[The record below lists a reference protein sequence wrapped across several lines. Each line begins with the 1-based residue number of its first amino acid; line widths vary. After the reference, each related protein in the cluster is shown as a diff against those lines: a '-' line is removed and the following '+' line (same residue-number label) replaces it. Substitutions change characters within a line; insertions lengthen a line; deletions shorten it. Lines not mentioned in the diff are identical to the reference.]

1 MDTEF
6 TGHCTSLPRRFCSGR
21 LFWAGDGRKGSGEG
35 RGPLPGAGLAPGD
48 RASKLEPLEAWAFS
62 NEMGGPLNTSNP
74 RQRVFHRCLAKAS
87 LRRIRLHD
95 LRHTYASI
103 LLGRGESP
111 VSVKEQM
118 GHHSIK
124 VAVDT
129 RAPHPSG
136 EQGGCEPAGP
146 RLGRNRP
153 QPPRNRNK
161 KGTPAI
167 RRNPLTCLV
176 ELTGFEPVT
185 S

>member
-1 MDTEF
+1 
-6 TGHCTSLPRRFCSGR
+6 
-21 LFWAGDGRKGSGEG
+21 
-35 RGPLPGAGLAPGD
+35 
-48 RASKLEPLEAWAFS
+48 
-62 NEMGGPLNTSNP
+62 MGGPLNKSNL

-124 VAVDT
+124 VTVDT

-136 EQGGCEPAGP
+136 EQGGCGLRATGI
-146 RLGRNRP
+146 
-153 QPPRNRNK
+153 K

-167 RRNPLTCLV
+167 RQNPLTCLV
-176 ELTGFEPVT
+176 EGRGFEPPT
-185 S
+185 SALRTRRSPN

>member
-1 MDTEF
+1 
-6 TGHCTSLPRRFCSGR
+6 
-21 LFWAGDGRKGSGEG
+21 
-35 RGPLPGAGLAPGD
+35 
-48 RASKLEPLEAWAFS
+48 
-62 NEMGGPLNTSNP
+62 MGGPLNKSNL

-124 VAVDT
+124 LTVDT

-136 EQGGCEPAGP
+136 EQGGCGQAGP

-153 QPPRNRNK
+153 QPPRNRIK
-161 KGTPAI
+161 KRDPGHSPE
-167 RRNPLTCLV
+167 PLDLP
-176 ELTGFEPVT
+176 GGSF
-185 S
+185 